1 MNAQVKIVLLPEKPK
16 KLLRFCSFYRKGE
29 CKFGDKCFYVHD
41 SRIQIPCPFRDC
53 KFGTMCWYTHDEDAQ
68 EQSNNPKA
76 NTQHS
81 SQKTC
86 CTSTEIKT
94 KLVAIET
101 AIEDIKQDLQ
111 KIDQQYCKVF
121 SFNVLQE
128 KIQYLETSIKQHN
141 DQINTLKQA
150 LNTHNETPSLKMVQ
164 ISDGVYE
171 LTPPKKKPMH
181 NIRESKGRSLPVPS
195 PLSTEQPKDESK
207 SIRDSDANDVE
218 IVVKK
223 TSQPLGL
230 LLRVYDE
237 ENGVFI
243 DDIVNIEK
251 SPFNIG
257 DQLIKIN
264 EVQLASLQ
272 DLMDIVGST
281 KIGEDLHF
289 QVKRPKLNKKK
300 QK

>member
-1 MNAQVKIVLLPEKPK
+1 MNAQVKIVLLPVKPK

-53 KFGTMCWYTHDEDAQ
+53 KFGTMCWYTHNEDAQ

-121 SFNVLQE
+121 SFNVVQE
-128 KIQYLETSIKQHN
+128 KNPT
-141 DQINTLKQA
+141 
-150 LNTHNETPSLKMVQ
+150 
-164 ISDGVYE
+164 
-171 LTPPKKKPMH
+171 
-181 NIRESKGRSLPVPS
+181 GRSN
-195 PLSTEQPKDESK
+195 STMTK
-207 SIRDSDANDVE
+207 S
-218 IVVKK
+218 
-223 TSQPLGL
+223 T
-230 LLRVYDE
+230 
-237 ENGVFI
+237 
-243 DDIVNIEK
+243 
-251 SPFNIG
+251 
-257 DQLIKIN
+257 
-264 EVQLASLQ
+264 
-272 DLMDIVGST
+272 
-281 KIGEDLHF
+281 H
-289 QVKRPKLNKKK
+289 
-300 QK
+300 

>member
-1 MNAQVKIVLLPEKPK
+1 
-16 KLLRFCSFYRKGE
+16 
-29 CKFGDKCFYVHD
+29 
-41 SRIQIPCPFRDC
+41 
-53 KFGTMCWYTHDEDAQ
+53 
-68 EQSNNPKA
+68 
-76 NTQHS
+76 
-81 SQKTC
+81 
-86 CTSTEIKT
+86 
-94 KLVAIET
+94 
-101 AIEDIKQDLQ
+101 
-111 KIDQQYCKVF
+111 
-121 SFNVLQE
+121 
-128 KIQYLETSIKQHN
+128 
-141 DQINTLKQA
+141 
-150 LNTHNETPSLKMVQ
+150 
-164 ISDGVYE
+164 
-171 LTPPKKKPMH
+171 MH

-207 SIRDSDANDVE
+207 SIRDLDVNEVE

-281 KIGEDLHF
+281 KIGEVLHF